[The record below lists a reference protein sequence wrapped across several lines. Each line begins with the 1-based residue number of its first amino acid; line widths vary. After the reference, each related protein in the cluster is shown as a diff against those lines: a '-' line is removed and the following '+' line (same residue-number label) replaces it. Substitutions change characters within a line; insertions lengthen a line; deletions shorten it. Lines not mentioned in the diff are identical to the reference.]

1 MAGFEDDPGEM
12 LFSQLEPEKQQE
24 PEDFTLIIDENGNEI
39 KSADPDLKLKIIDL
53 RNSKNKED
61 FYNWIKQQEK
71 IAKQEEKEEREK
83 RKIEK
88 QQEIAN
94 WYINTSKIKYCL
106 RISRATFFNWIN
118 KGYLNL
124 GKLKFTKT
132 LTSYSY
138 KNFYEFLEQNSYVYI
153 KGKKEKVRYKPL
165 PSKLPQYLKL
175 EECAEILGLKNRR
188 IFKDMIERTPE
199 KLEGVKILAIG
210 NEKNGYTKI
219 IEKKSF
225 LKYAEKSGGETAK

>member
-1 MAGFEDDPGEM
+1 MAIIVHEDGTQEFIDFNDPGCKWER
-12 LFSQLEPEKQQE
+12 F
-24 PEDFTLIIDENGNEI
+24 D
-39 KSADPDLKLKIIDL
+39 
-53 RNSKNKED
+53 RNNPQHMKELNKE
-61 FYNWIKQQEK
+61 YNRLV
-71 IAKQEEKEEREK
+71 KEEREK

-88 QQEIAN
+88 QQFREL
-94 WYINTSKIKYCL
+94 WFINSAKIRYCL

-124 GKLKFTKT
+124 RMRKFTKT

-153 KGKKEKVRYKPL
+153 KGKKETVRYKPL
-165 PSKLPQYLKL
+165 PSKLPQYLKI

-210 NEKNGYTKI
+210 NDVNGYTKI

>member
-1 MAGFEDDPGEM
+1 MAIIVHDDGTQEFIDLNDPGCKWER
-12 LFSQLEPEKQQE
+12 FDRHNPQH
-24 PEDFTLIIDENGNEI
+24 I
-39 KSADPDLKLKIIDL
+39 KELN
-53 RNSKNKED
+53 RE
-61 FYNWIKQQEK
+61 YNRL
-71 IAKQEEKEEREK
+71 EKEEREK
-83 RKIEK
+83 RKIKK
-88 QQEIAN
+88 QQEIEN

-118 KGYLNL
+118 KGYLIL
-124 GKLKFTKT
+124 DKCKFGKLI
-132 LTSYSY
+132 TSYSY
-138 KNFYEFLEQNSYVYI
+138 KSFYEFLEQNSYVYI

-165 PSKLPQYLKL
+165 PSKLPQYFTI

-188 IFKDMIERTPE
+188 RFKDMIERTPE

-210 NEKNGYTKI
+210 NDVNGYTKI